1 MFKLLVLAGSVLAF
15 TAAPAMADGHADD
28 HMEMEPPPGIFIPLP
43 PDVEMPPPEDGPEMF
58 VEFAMS
64 FLDKDGDGVI
74 SHEELME
81 ALMAGMHHDG
91 DGTHHD
97 GDGMHHDGDGTHH
110 DGDGTHHDGDG
121 THHDGDG
128 THHDGDGMHHD
139 GDGTHHDGDGTHH
152 DGDGTHHD
160 GDGMHHD
167 GDGMHHDGE
176 EVHGISEGDE
186 GLEGLPYPA
195 ECGEDLSESELGPVA
210 TNVSCG
216 TSESEGNQVQRTV
229 CNVSPYDSAAISL
242 PSERAADCFRIA
254 AIKGNNIAFEIVNED
269 DGTVLFDMSMGKE
282 AFDQLV
288 LTGGPDGAVY
298 RINLLGADEADA
310 SITVEFIDHP
320 TF

>member
-15 TAAPAMADGHADD
+15 ATAPAMAGG
-28 HMEMEPPPGIFIPLP
+28 HMEMEPPPGIFIPIP
-43 PDVEMPPPEDGPEMF
+43 PDVELPPPEDGPKMF

-64 FLDKDGDGVI
+64 FLDKNGDGVI

-81 ALMAGMHHDG
+81 ALMAGMHDGG

-97 GDGMHHDGDGTHH
+97 G
-110 DGDGTHHDGDG
+110 
-121 THHDGDG
+121 
-128 THHDGDGMHHD
+128 
-139 GDGTHHDGDGTHH
+139 
-152 DGDGTHHD
+152 
-160 GDGMHHD
+160 
-167 GDGMHHDGE
+167 E
-176 EVHGISEGDE
+176 EVQGISEGDE

-195 ECGEDLSESELGPVA
+195 ECVEDLSKSELGPVA

-269 DGTVLFDMSMGKE
+269 DGTVLFDMSMGTE

-320 TF
+320 TFQDRGTVGLARAQCA

>member
-15 TAAPAMADGHADD
+15 AAAPAMAGG
-28 HMEMEPPPGIFIPLP
+28 HMEMEPPPGIFIPIP
-43 PDVEMPPPEDGPEMF
+43 PDVELPPPEDGPEMF

-64 FLDKDGDGVI
+64 FLDKDGDGMI

-97 GDGMHHDGDGTHH
+97 GDGMHHDGDGMH
-110 DGDGTHHDGDG
+110 D
-121 THHDGDG
+121 
-128 THHDGDGMHHD
+128 DGDGMHDGGDGMHD
-139 GDGTHHDGDGTHH
+139 GGDGT
-152 DGDGTHHD
+152 
-160 GDGMHHD
+160 HHD

-195 ECGEDLSESELGPVA
+195 ECDEDLSESELGPVA

-216 TSESEGNQVQRTV
+216 TSESEGNQVHRTV
-229 CNVSPYDSAAISL
+229 CNVSPYNSAAISL

>member
-97 GDGMHHDGDGTHH
+97 GDGMHHDG
-110 DGDGTHHDGDG
+110 
-121 THHDGDG
+121 
-128 THHDGDGMHHD
+128 
-139 GDGTHHDGDGTHH
+139 
-152 DGDGTHHD
+152 
-160 GDGMHHD
+160 
-167 GDGMHHDGE
+167 E

-195 ECGEDLSESELGPVA
+195 ECDEDLSESELGPVA

-216 TSESEGNQVQRTV
+216 TSESEGNQVHRTV
-229 CNVSPYDSAAISL
+229 CNFSPYNLAAISL

>member
-81 ALMAGMHHDG
+81 ALMAGM
-91 DGTHHD
+91 
-97 GDGMHHDGDGTHH
+97 
-110 DGDGTHHDGDG
+110 
-121 THHDGDG
+121 
-128 THHDGDGMHHD
+128 
-139 GDGTHHDGDGTHH
+139 HH

>member
-15 TAAPAMADGHADD
+15 AAAPAMAGGH
-28 HMEMEPPPGIFIPLP
+28 MKMEPPPGIFIPIP
-43 PDVEMPPPEDGPEMF
+43 PDVELPPPEDGPEMF

-81 ALMAGMHHDG
+81 ALMAGMHHGG

-97 GDGMHHDGDGTHH
+97 GE
-110 DGDGTHHDGDG
+110 
-121 THHDGDG
+121 
-128 THHDGDGMHHD
+128 
-139 GDGTHHDGDGTHH
+139 
-152 DGDGTHHD
+152 
-160 GDGMHHD
+160 GMHHD

-195 ECGEDLSESELGPVA
+195 ECDEDLSESELGPVA

-229 CNVSPYDSAAISL
+229 CNVGPYNSAAISL

>member
-97 GDGMHHDGDGTHH
+97 GDGTHH
-110 DGDGTHHDGDG
+110 YGDGTHHDGDG

-152 DGDGTHHD
+152 DGDGT
-160 GDGMHHD
+160 HHD

-229 CNVSPYDSAAISL
+229 CNVSPYNSAAISL

>member
-15 TAAPAMADGHADD
+15 AAAPAMAGG
-28 HMEMEPPPGIFIPLP
+28 HMEMEPPPGIFIPIP
-43 PDVEMPPPEDGPEMF
+43 PDVELPPPEDGPEMF

-64 FLDKDGDGVI
+64 FLDKDGDGMI

-97 GDGMHHDGDGTHH
+97 GDGMHHDGDGM
-110 DGDGTHHDGDG
+110 
-121 THHDGDG
+121 
-128 THHDGDGMHHD
+128 HHDGDGMHDGGDGMHD
-139 GDGTHHDGDGTHH
+139 GGDGMHDGGDGT
-152 DGDGTHHD
+152 
-160 GDGMHHD
+160 HHD

-195 ECGEDLSESELGPVA
+195 ECDEDLSESELGPVA

-216 TSESEGNQVQRTV
+216 TSESEGNQVHRTV
-229 CNVSPYDSAAISL
+229 CNVSPYNSAAISL

>member
-15 TAAPAMADGHADD
+15 AAAPAMAGG
-28 HMEMEPPPGIFIPLP
+28 HMEMEPPPGIFIPIP
-43 PDVEMPPPEDGPEMF
+43 PDVELPPPEDGPEMF

-64 FLDKDGDGVI
+64 FLDKDGDGMI

-91 DGTHHD
+91 DGMHD
-97 GDGMHHDGDGTHH
+97 GGDGMHGG
-110 DGDGTHHDGDG
+110 
-121 THHDGDG
+121 
-128 THHDGDGMHHD
+128 GDGMHD
-139 GDGTHHDGDGTHH
+139 GGDGT
-152 DGDGTHHD
+152 
-160 GDGMHHD
+160 HHD

-195 ECGEDLSESELGPVA
+195 ECDEDLSESELGPVA

-216 TSESEGNQVQRTV
+216 TSESEGNQVHRTV
-229 CNVSPYDSAAISL
+229 CNVSPYNSAAISL

>member
-15 TAAPAMADGHADD
+15 TAKPAMADGHAGG
-28 HMEMEPPPGIFIPLP
+28 HMEMEPPPGIFIPIP
-43 PDVEMPPPEDGPEMF
+43 PDVELPPPEDGPEMF

-91 DGTHHD
+91 DG
-97 GDGMHHDGDGTHH
+97 
-110 DGDGTHHDGDG
+110 
-121 THHDGDG
+121 
-128 THHDGDGMHHD
+128 
-139 GDGTHHDGDGTHH
+139 
-152 DGDGTHHD
+152 
-160 GDGMHHD
+160 MHHD

-195 ECGEDLSESELGPVA
+195 ECDEDLSESELGPVA

>member
-15 TAAPAMADGHADD
+15 AAAPAMAGG
-28 HMEMEPPPGIFIPLP
+28 HMEMEPPPGIFIPIP
-43 PDVEMPPPEDGPEMF
+43 PDVELPPPEDGPEMF

-64 FLDKDGDGVI
+64 FLDKDGDGMI

-97 GDGMHHDGDGTHH
+97 GDGMHD
-110 DGDGTHHDGDG
+110 
-121 THHDGDG
+121 
-128 THHDGDGMHHD
+128 DGDGMHD
-139 GDGTHHDGDGTHH
+139 
-152 DGDGTHHD
+152 D
-160 GDGMHHD
+160 GDGMHDGGDGMHDGGDGTHHD

-195 ECGEDLSESELGPVA
+195 ECDEDLSESELGPVA

-216 TSESEGNQVQRTV
+216 TSESEGNQVHRTV
-229 CNVSPYDSAAISL
+229 CNVSPYNSAAISL

>member
-15 TAAPAMADGHADD
+15 AAAPAMAGG
-28 HMEMEPPPGIFIPLP
+28 HMEMEPPPGIFIPIP
-43 PDVEMPPPEDGPEMF
+43 PDVELPPPEDGPEMF

-64 FLDKDGDGVI
+64 FLDKDGDGMI

-97 GDGMHHDGDGTHH
+97 GDGMHHDGDGMH
-110 DGDGTHHDGDG
+110 D
-121 THHDGDG
+121 
-128 THHDGDGMHHD
+128 DGDGMHDGGDGMHGGGDGMHD
-139 GDGTHHDGDGTHH
+139 GGDGT
-152 DGDGTHHD
+152 
-160 GDGMHHD
+160 HHD

-195 ECGEDLSESELGPVA
+195 ECDEDLSESELGPVA

-216 TSESEGNQVQRTV
+216 TSESEGNQVHRTV
-229 CNVSPYDSAAISL
+229 CNVSPYNSAAISL

>member
-15 TAAPAMADGHADD
+15 AAAPAMADGHADD
-28 HMEMEPPPGIFIPLP
+28 HMKMEPPPGIFIPIP
-43 PDVEMPPPEDGPEMF
+43 PDVELPPPEDGPEMF

-81 ALMAGMHHDG
+81 ALMAGMHHGGDGAHHGGDGMHDGG

-97 GDGMHHDGDGTHH
+97 GGDGT
-110 DGDGTHHDGDG
+110 
-121 THHDGDG
+121 
-128 THHDGDGMHHD
+128 
-139 GDGTHHDGDGTHH
+139 
-152 DGDGTHHD
+152 
-160 GDGMHHD
+160 HHD

-195 ECGEDLSESELGPVA
+195 ECDEDLSESELGPVA

-216 TSESEGNQVQRTV
+216 TSESEGNQVHRTV
-229 CNVSPYDSAAISL
+229 CNVSPYNSAAISL

-282 AFDQLV
+282 AFDRLV

-298 RINLLGADEADA
+298 RINLLSADEADA
-310 SITVEFIDHP
+310 SITVEFIDHR

>member
-15 TAAPAMADGHADD
+15 TAKPAMADGHAGG
-28 HMEMEPPPGIFIPLP
+28 HMEMEPPPGIFIPIP
-43 PDVEMPPPEDGPEMF
+43 PDVELPPPEDGPEMF

-91 DGTHHD
+91 EGTHHD
-97 GDGMHHDGDGTHH
+97 GEGTHH
-110 DGDGTHHDGDG
+110 DGEGTHHDGE
-121 THHDGDG
+121 
-128 THHDGDGMHHD
+128 GM
-139 GDGTHHDGDGTHH
+139 
-152 DGDGTHHD
+152 HHD

-216 TSESEGNQVQRTV
+216 TSESEGNQVHRTV

>member
-15 TAAPAMADGHADD
+15 ATAPAMAGG
-28 HMEMEPPPGIFIPLP
+28 HMEMEPPPGIFIPIP
-43 PDVEMPPPEDGPEMF
+43 PDVELPPPEDGPEMF

-91 DGTHHD
+91 DGMHHD
-97 GDGMHHDGDGTHH
+97 GDGMHHDGDGMH
-110 DGDGTHHDGDG
+110 DG
-121 THHDGDG
+121 
-128 THHDGDGMHHD
+128 
-139 GDGTHHDGDGTHH
+139 
-152 DGDGTHHD
+152 

>member
-15 TAAPAMADGHADD
+15 AAAPAMAGG
-28 HMEMEPPPGIFIPLP
+28 HMEMEPPPGIFIPIP
-43 PDVEMPPPEDGPEMF
+43 PDVELPPPEDGPEMF

-64 FLDKDGDGVI
+64 FLDKDGDGMI

-81 ALMAGMHHDG
+81 ALMAGMHHGG
-91 DGTHHD
+91 DGAHHD
-97 GDGMHHDGDGTHH
+97 GDGAHHGGDGT
-110 DGDGTHHDGDG
+110 
-121 THHDGDG
+121 
-128 THHDGDGMHHD
+128 
-139 GDGTHHDGDGTHH
+139 
-152 DGDGTHHD
+152 
-160 GDGMHHD
+160 HHD

-195 ECGEDLSESELGPVA
+195 ECDEDLSESELGPVA

-216 TSESEGNQVQRTV
+216 TSESEGNQVHRTV
-229 CNVSPYDSAAISL
+229 CNVSPYNSAAISL

>member
-15 TAAPAMADGHADD
+15 TAKPAMADGHAGG
-28 HMEMEPPPGIFIPLP
+28 HMEMEPPPGIFIPIP
-43 PDVEMPPPEDGPEMF
+43 PDVELPPPEDGPEMF

-91 DGTHHD
+91 DG
-97 GDGMHHDGDGTHH
+97 MHHDGDGTHH
-110 DGDGTHHDGDG
+110 DGEGMHHDGEGTHHDGEG
-121 THHDGDG
+121 THHDGE
-128 THHDGDGMHHD
+128 GM
-139 GDGTHHDGDGTHH
+139 
-152 DGDGTHHD
+152 HHD

-216 TSESEGNQVQRTV
+216 TSESEGNQVHRTV

>member
-15 TAAPAMADGHADD
+15 TAKPAMADGHAGG
-28 HMEMEPPPGIFIPLP
+28 HMEMEPPPGIFIPIP
-43 PDVEMPPPEDGPEMF
+43 PDVELPPPEDGPEMF

-91 DGTHHD
+91 DG
-97 GDGMHHDGDGTHH
+97 MHHDGDGTHH
-110 DGDGTHHDGDG
+110 DGE
-121 THHDGDG
+121 
-128 THHDGDGMHHD
+128 GMHHD
-139 GDGTHHDGDGTHH
+139 GE
-152 DGDGTHHD
+152 
-160 GDGMHHD
+160 GMHHD

-216 TSESEGNQVQRTV
+216 TSESEGNQVHRTV

>member
-15 TAAPAMADGHADD
+15 AAAPAMAGG
-28 HMEMEPPPGIFIPLP
+28 HMEMEPPPGIFIPIP
-43 PDVEMPPPEDGPEMF
+43 PDVELPPPEDGPEMF

-64 FLDKDGDGVI
+64 FLDKDGDGMI

-91 DGTHHD
+91 DGMHDD
-97 GDGMHHDGDGTHH
+97 GDGMHD
-110 DGDGTHHDGDG
+110 
-121 THHDGDG
+121 
-128 THHDGDGMHHD
+128 DGDGMHD
-139 GDGTHHDGDGTHH
+139 
-152 DGDGTHHD
+152 D
-160 GDGMHHD
+160 GDGMHDGGDGMHGGGDGMHDGGDGTHHD

-195 ECGEDLSESELGPVA
+195 ECDEDLSESELGPVA

-216 TSESEGNQVQRTV
+216 TSESEGNQVHRTV
-229 CNVSPYDSAAISL
+229 CNVSPYNSAAISL

>member
-15 TAAPAMADGHADD
+15 AAAPAMAGGH
-28 HMEMEPPPGIFIPLP
+28 MKMEPPPGIFIPIP
-43 PDVEMPPPEDGPEMF
+43 PDVELPPPEDGPEKF
-58 VEFAMS
+58 VEFAMM

-81 ALMAGMHHDG
+81 ALMVGMHHGG
-91 DGTHHD
+91 DGTHYD
-97 GDGMHHDGDGTHH
+97 GDGMHHDGD
-110 DGDGTHHDGDG
+110 
-121 THHDGDG
+121 
-128 THHDGDGMHHD
+128 
-139 GDGTHHDGDGTHH
+139 
-152 DGDGTHHD
+152 
-160 GDGMHHD
+160 
-167 GDGMHHDGE
+167 

-229 CNVSPYDSAAISL
+229 CNVGPYNSAAISL

-282 AFDQLV
+282 AFDRLV

-298 RINLLGADEADA
+298 RINLLSADEADA